1 MDYPCNHLGDERLSV
16 STITSLLLILAAQC
30 RNFNKISIERHQP
43 SKAEYHMDGLDNAK
57 RTGNLHARL
66 HVAVASNPLVECR
79 SMPELCPMINR
90 LTGPEANP

>member
-43 SKAEYHMDGLDNAK
+43 SKADYLVARVDMDIAA
-57 RTGNLHARL
+57 ARL
-66 HVAVASNPLVECR
+66 WHQIHSVKCR